1 MDMVSES
8 VNDEFSIAAKPGKYL
23 IFFLDKE
30 LYGIEIMLVQEIIG
44 IMQVTRVPKTP
55 DYMRGVINLRGKV
68 IPLIDIRIKFGLEK
82 KEDAKKTCIIV
93 VQINIKGEDS
103 TIGIIVDEVSEVI
116 NISRENIQPPPS
128 VGMTVDTSIITG
140 LGKTDEN
147 VIMLLDV
154 NSIFNKDD
162 FVSLREQG

>member
-1 MDMVSES
+1 M
-8 VNDEFSIAAKPGKYL
+8 
-23 IFFLDKE
+23 
-30 LYGIEIMLVQEIIG
+30 
-44 IMQVTRVPKTP
+44 
-55 DYMRGVINLRGKV
+55 RGKV

-93 VQINIKGEDS
+93 VQIDIKGENS

-154 NSIFNKDD
+154 NSVFNKDD